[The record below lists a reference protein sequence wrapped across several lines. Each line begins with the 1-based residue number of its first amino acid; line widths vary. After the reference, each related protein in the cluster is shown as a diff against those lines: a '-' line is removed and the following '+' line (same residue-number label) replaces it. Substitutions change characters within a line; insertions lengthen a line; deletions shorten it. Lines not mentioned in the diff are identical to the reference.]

1 MKTDLII
8 IGAGPGGYR
17 AAEYAAK
24 NGLQVVIAEVAEVGG
39 TCLNCGCIPTKTL
52 CHHAELID
60 SLRQTESNG
69 LKNLQFE
76 VDFPAIAARKQQVV
90 NQLRTGMEA
99 LLSQPGI
106 TLARGEAQFKDD
118 HTVIIGEEE
127 YTAENIII
135 ATGSEA
141 ALPPFL
147 KQTDSSLHSR
157 AELAYPLPFT
167 LHSSLLTSTE
177 LLNIDHIPERLCIVG
192 AGVIGMEFA
201 SAFSSF
207 GSQVTVIEFLK
218 ECLPPMDGD
227 LAKRLRKTLEKRGVE
242 FYMQTAVKQ
251 IDGHTVIFER
261 KGKEQTIEADTILIA
276 TGRRP
281 RTEGLNLAAAG
292 IECTPKGAI
301 PVDENFRVIRKSPS
315 SGGFRGSQSIYAIGD
330 VNGLQMLAHAATFQG
345 FHAVNNILGKS
356 DDIDFTAMPAAV
368 FTNPEVAGVGPTEE
382 QLKAS
387 SDGNYI
393 CKKAYYRANGKALAM
408 DATDGLVKLLAHA
421 DGRVAACHAMGAH
434 AADIVQEATALIH
447 CRATLS
453 DLAETIHIHPTLAEI
468 LHDAAF

>member
-24 NGLQVVIAEVAEVGG
+24 NGLQVVIAEAAEVGG

-90 NQLRTGMEA
+90 NQLRTGVET

-106 TLARGEAQFKDD
+106 TLVRGKAQFKDD

-147 KQTDSSLHSR
+147 TSLPMGGSGVG
-157 AELAYPLPFT
+157 F
-167 LHSSLLTSTE
+167 STE

-207 GSQVTVIEFLK
+207 GSQVTVIEYLK

-242 FYMQTAVKQ
+242 FFMQSAVKQ

-345 FHAVNNILGKS
+345 FRAVNNILGKG

-421 DGRVAACHAMGAH
+421 DGRIAACHAMGAH

>member
-90 NQLRTGMEA
+90 NQLRTGVET

-106 TLARGEAQFKDD
+106 TLVRGKAQFKDD

-127 YTAENIII
+127 YTAPNIII
-135 ATGSEA
+135 ATGSDA

-147 KQTDSSLHSR
+147 TSLPSGGSGVG
-157 AELAYPLPFT
+157 F
-167 LHSSLLTSTE
+167 STE

-207 GSQVTVIEFLK
+207 GSQVTVIEYLK

-227 LAKRLRKTLEKRGVE
+227 LAKRLRKTLEKRCVE
-242 FYMQTAVKQ
+242 FYMQSAVKQ

-315 SGGFRGSQSIYAIGD
+315 SGGFRGSQPIYAIGD

-345 FHAVNNILGKS
+345 FRAVNNILGKS

-387 SDGNYI
+387 SNGNYI

-421 DGRVAACHAMGAH
+421 DGRIIACHAMGAH
-434 AADIVQEATALIH
+434 ASDIVQEATALIH
-447 CRATLS
+447 CRATIS

-468 LHDAAF
+468 LHDAALN

>member
-24 NGLQVVIAEVAEVGG
+24 NGLQVVIAEAEEVGG
-39 TCLNCGCIPTKTL
+39 TCLNCGCIPTKTF
-52 CHHAELID
+52 CHHAEIID
-60 SLRQTESNG
+60 NLHRTETNG

-90 NQLRTGMEA
+90 NQLRTGVET

-106 TLARGEAQFKDD
+106 TLVRGKAQFKDD
-118 HTVIIGEEE
+118 HTVIIGNDE
-127 YTAENIII
+127 YTAPNIII

-141 ALPPFL
+141 ALPPFISPSPNT
-147 KQTDSSLHSR
+147 QHPS
-157 AELAYPLPFT
+157 PF
-167 LHSSLLTSTE
+167 LTSTE

-192 AGVIGMEFA
+192 TGVIGMEFA

-207 GSQVTVIEFLK
+207 GSRVTVIEFLK
-218 ECLPPMDGD
+218 ECLPPMDSD
-227 LAKRLRKTLEKRGVE
+227 LAKRLRKTMEKRGVE
-242 FYMQTAVKQ
+242 FSMQSTVKQ
-251 IDGHTVIFER
+251 IDGHSVIFER

-345 FHAVNNILGKS
+345 IRAVNDILGKK

-368 FTNPEVAGVGPTEE
+368 FTNPEMAGVGPTED
-382 QLKAS
+382 QLKEQT
-387 SDGNYI
+387 DGNYI
-393 CKKAYYRANGKALAM
+393 CRKAYYRANGKALAM
-408 DATDGLVKLLAHA
+408 DATDGLVKLLADA
-421 DGRVAACHAMGAH
+421 DGKIVACHVLGAH
-434 AADIVQEATALIH
+434 AADIVQEVTALIH
-447 CRATLS
+447 SQATL
-453 DLAETIHIHPTLAEI
+453 DNLADIIHIHPTLSEI
-468 LHDAAF
+468 LHEAAF

>member
-24 NGLQVVIAEVAEVGG
+24 NGLQVVIAEAAEVGG

-90 NQLRTGMEA
+90 EHLRAGVET

-106 TLARGEAQFKDD
+106 TLVRGKAQFKDD

-127 YTAENIII
+127 YTAPNIII

-147 KQTDSSLHSR
+147 TSLPMGGSGVG
-157 AELAYPLPFT
+157 F
-167 LHSSLLTSTE
+167 STE

-207 GSQVTVIEFLK
+207 GSQVTVIEYLK
-218 ECLPPMDGD
+218 ECRPPMDGD

-242 FYMQTAVKQ
+242 FFMQSAVKQ

-315 SGGFRGSQSIYAIGD
+315 SGGFRGSPSIYAIGD
-330 VNGLQMLAHAATFQG
+330 VNSLQMLAHAATFQG
-345 FHAVNNILGKS
+345 FRAVNNILGKS

-421 DGRVAACHAMGAH
+421 DGRIIACHVMGAH